1 MSTFPFSMVLSRN
14 SSSPRR
20 SYWRLPALLL
30 AAAAL
35 CTTPVFAASKEII
48 QLQTQVQ
55 QLQDAVARLQQ
66 SNDER
71 MGVMKDLV
79 QQSADA
85 VNKMSANLDALHKQM
100 VAQQE
105 AQNTKTDQIS
115 GQIQSLNDS
124 LDELKTRLAHL
135 EKLTQDVQNQQ
146 QSMGAALQNP
156 SQAGATGAT
165 APPAATSP
173 APTDLQPATPAT
185 VPDRAVGPASNKK
198 GKPAAGTPVAAASL
212 PPASLPPTPTTN
224 ESAAPPVDELYK
236 TALGD
241 YMSAKYSLAESEF
254 GDVVKSYPDNP
265 LAGNAYYYQAEIEY
279 RAGKYPAA
287 IKYYDKVLDQ
297 YPDNNK
303 VPVSHLHK
311 GQALIA
317 QKQTD
322 AGVRELRAL
331 IQRFP
336 NSPEA
341 MSARSKLN
349 GMGVPVTPRHP
360 AQ

>member
-1 MSTFPFSMVLSRN
+1 
-14 SSSPRR
+14 
-20 SYWRLPALLL
+20 
-30 AAAAL
+30 
-35 CTTPVFAASKEII
+35 
-48 QLQTQVQ
+48 
-55 QLQDAVARLQQ
+55 
-66 SNDER
+66 
-71 MGVMKDLV
+71 
-79 QQSADA
+79 
-85 VNKMSANLDALHKQM
+85 
-100 VAQQE
+100 
-105 AQNTKTDQIS
+105 
-115 GQIQSLNDS
+115 
-124 LDELKTRLAHL
+124 
-135 EKLTQDVQNQQ
+135 
-146 QSMGAALQNP
+146 
-156 SQAGATGAT
+156 
-165 APPAATSP
+165 
-173 APTDLQPATPAT
+173 
-185 VPDRAVGPASNKK
+185 
-198 GKPAAGTPVAAASL
+198 
-212 PPASLPPTPTTN
+212 
-224 ESAAPPVDELYK
+224 
-236 TALGD
+236 
-241 YMSAKYSLAESEF
+241 MSAKYSLAESEF

-287 IKYYDKVLDQ
+287 IKLYDKVLDQ